1 MNIIEMIGEIQ
12 KAYSHHHDIANMLS
26 DLRARIGSGQP
37 KNNAG
42 HHAVTPEPVT
52 IKMMRHKTADEKAIC
67 VCDGWRCSCAIP
79 DGLDAKEVVHYYCG
93 LTGEDLTRNEW
104 DYRPSPGC
112 PAWKE
117 EDA

>member
-26 DLRARIGSGQP
+26 DLRARIENEQP
-37 KNNAG
+37 KNNAAD
-42 HHAVTPEPVT
+42 HMTIPEPVT
-52 IKMMRHKTADEKAIC
+52 IRMMRHKTADGEAIC
-67 VCDGWRCSCAIP
+67 ICDGWRCSCAIP
-79 DGLDAKEVVHYYCG
+79 DGLDTKEEFVRYYCG
-93 LTGEDLTRNEW
+93 LTGEDLTRCER

-117 EDA
+117 